1 METQGNYLL
10 INGYG
15 QLLIPAKYAH
25 IICESI
31 MVDRK
36 YNNGKYHIEFK
47 GEMPE
52 FLVVHESQVKAAVA
66 AHKLGV
72 EDGS

>member
-1 METQGNYLL
+1 MEIQGNYLL

-25 IICESI
+25 IVCESI
-31 MVDRK
+31 MVERK
-36 YNNGKYHIEFK
+36 YTDGKYHIEFK

-52 FLVVHESQVKAAVA
+52 LRVVPEAQVKAAVA
-66 AHKLGV
+66 AHKLGI

>member
-1 METQGNYLL
+1 MEIQGNYLL
-10 INGYG
+10 VNGYG
-15 QLLIPAKYAH
+15 HLLIPAKYAH

-31 MVDRK
+31 MVERK
-36 YNNGKYHIEFK
+36 YRDGHYHIEFK

-52 FLVVHESQVKAAVA
+52 FRVVHESQVKAAVA